1 MLSRLETGPADQK
14 GEPFSRTLRVLA
26 AAFGVL
32 SIIVAVAGYLAYK
45 QTDDQEWVRHTA
57 NVQARLSHVLVL
69 LLDSE
74 TGQRGYLVTDDEDY
88 LEPFNRA
95 APNVL
100 TEIEALRL
108 LTADNPRQHAAVA
121 ALRDAASRR
130 LDELSALIEL
140 RRAGQTEEVLNRL
153 RTNAGKAAM
162 DRVREIVDRM
172 QAEESRL
179 LEERQSAAIWSDRG
193 LQVGIGGAALVVMI
207 LGYLGFTE
215 ARRTHRAIATANHR
229 LTKEAT
235 ERERLGE
242 QLRQSQKMEAIGQL
256 TGGLAHD
263 FNNMLTVIMG
273 SLHLLKRRMER
284 GETNVSQFIDGALDG
299 AQRAAALTSR
309 LLAFARQHP
318 HSPQAIDA
326 NKLVSEMSELLRRT
340 AGDDIRFETILAGG
354 LWRTKA
360 DPSQLENAILNLVV
374 NARDAMPDG
383 GKLTIETA
391 NAHLDDRYAADHVD
405 VPPGQYV
412 YVAVTDTGTGMSAET
427 IAKAFDPFFT
437 TKDGK
442 GTGLGLSQVY
452 GFARQSGGHAK
463 IYSELG
469 HGTTVKLYLPRLTG
483 ATNKTPVTHKE
494 QIRTV
499 PRGGVHET
507 LLIVEDDEHVRRLT
521 VQSARDLGY
530 SVLHAPGAADAHRIL
545 DSRREV
551 VLLFTDIMMPDMN
564 GRVLADEAL
573 RRRPDLKVLF
583 TTGFTRN
590 AIIHNGIVDPGVN
603 FIPKPFSLEEF
614 ASKIR
619 SVLENDE
626 PPRAQ

>member
-1 MLSRLETGPADQK
+1 MLSRPETKSADHR
-14 GEPFSRTLRVLA
+14 GEPFSRTLKVLA

-32 SIIVAVAGYLAYK
+32 AVIVVVAGYLAYK
-45 QTDDQEWVRHTA
+45 QTNDQKWVRHTA
-57 NVQARLSHVLVL
+57 NVQARLSHVLAL

-74 TGQRGYLVTDDEDY
+74 TGQRGYLVTGDESY
-88 LEPFNRA
+88 LEPYNRA
-95 APNVL
+95 APDVIS
-100 TEIEALRL
+100 EIESIRRL
-108 LTADNPRQHAAVA
+108 IADNPRQQTAIAT
-121 ALRDAASRR
+121 LRDAANQR
-130 LDELSALIEL
+130 LDELRALIEL
-140 RRAGQTEEVLNRL
+140 RRAGRTEEVLDRL
-153 RTNAGKAAM
+153 RTNVGKVAM
-162 DRVREIVDRM
+162 DRVREIVGQM
-172 QAEESRL
+172 QTEESRL
-179 LEERQSAAIWSDRG
+179 LEERQSAAIWSDRA
-193 LQVGIGGAALVVMI
+193 LQVGIGGAALVVML
-207 LGYLGFTE
+207 LGFLGFTE
-215 ARRTHRAIATANHR
+215 ARRAHRAIATANHR
-229 LTKEAT
+229 LMEEAA

-242 QLRQSQKMEAIGQL
+242 QLRQSQKMEAVGQL

-273 SLHLLKRRMER
+273 SLNLLKRRMER
-284 GETNVSQFIDGALDG
+284 GDTNVTQFIEGALDG
-299 AQRAAALTSR
+299 AKRAATLTSR

-318 HSPQAIDA
+318 HSPQAMDA

-412 YVAVTDTGTGMSAET
+412 YIAVTDTGTGMSAET
-427 IAKAFDPFFT
+427 MAKAFDPFFT

-483 ATNKTPVTHKE
+483 AIKETPVAGKE
-494 QIRTV
+494 QERAIL
-499 PRGGVHET
+499 RGSAHET

-530 SVLHAPGAADAHRIL
+530 SVLHAPGAADALRIL
-545 DSRREV
+545 EARQEV
-551 VLLFTDIMMPDMN
+551 VMLFTDIVMPDMN

-590 AIIHNGIVDPGVN
+590 AIIHNGILDPGVN

-614 ASKIR
+614 ASKVR
-619 SVLENDE
+619 NVLES
-626 PPRAQ
+626 

>member
-1 MLSRLETGPADQK
+1 MLSRPETKSADHRS
-14 GEPFSRTLRVLA
+14 EPFSRTLKVLA
-26 AAFGVL
+26 AAFVIL
-32 SIIVAVAGYLAYK
+32 AVIVAVAGYLAYK
-45 QTDDQEWVRHTA
+45 QTNDQEWVRHTA

-74 TGQRGYLVTDDEDY
+74 TGERGYLVTGDENY
-88 LEPFNRA
+88 LEPYNRA
-95 APNVL
+95 APNVIS
-100 TEIEALRL
+100 EIESIRK
-108 LTADNPRQHAAVA
+108 LTGDNPSQQTAIAT
-121 ALRDAASRR
+121 LRDAVTQR
-130 LDELSALIEL
+130 LDELRALIEL
-140 RRAGQTEEVLNRL
+140 RRAGQTEQVLARL
-153 RTNAGKAAM
+153 RTDAGKVAM
-162 DRVREIVDRM
+162 DRAREIVGQM

-179 LEERQSAAIWSDRG
+179 SEERKSAAVWSDHA
-193 LQVGIGGAALVVMI
+193 LQAGIGAAAVVVMI
-207 LGYLGFTE
+207 LGFLGFTE
-215 ARRTHRAIATANHR
+215 ARRSHFAMVTANRR
-229 LTKEAT
+229 LVEEAA
-235 ERERLGE
+235 ERERLAE
-242 QLRQSQKMEAIGQL
+242 QLRQSQKMEAVGQL

-273 SLHLLKRRMER
+273 SLNLLRRRMER

-299 AQRAAALTSR
+299 AQRAATLTSR

-326 NKLVSEMSELLRRT
+326 NKLVFEMSELLRRT

-360 DPSQLENAILNLVV
+360 DSSQLENAILNLVV

-412 YVAVTDTGTGMSAET
+412 YIAVTDTGTGMSAQT
-427 IAKAFDPFFT
+427 IVKAFDPFFT

-469 HGTTVKLYLPRLTG
+469 HGTTVKLYLPRFTG
-483 ATNKTPVTHKE
+483 AMKEAPVAGKE
-494 QIRTV
+494 QERTI
-499 PRGGVHET
+499 PRGSAHET
-507 LLIVEDDEHVRRLT
+507 LLVVEDDEHVRRLT

-530 SVLHAPGAADAHRIL
+530 SVLHAPGAADALRVL
-545 DSRREV
+545 EARPEV
-551 VLLFTDIMMPDMN
+551 VMLFTDIVMPDMN

-590 AIIHNGIVDPGVN
+590 AIIHNGILDADVN
-603 FIPKPFSLEEF
+603 FIAKPFSLEEF

-619 SVLENDE
+619 SVLEN
-626 PPRAQ
+626 